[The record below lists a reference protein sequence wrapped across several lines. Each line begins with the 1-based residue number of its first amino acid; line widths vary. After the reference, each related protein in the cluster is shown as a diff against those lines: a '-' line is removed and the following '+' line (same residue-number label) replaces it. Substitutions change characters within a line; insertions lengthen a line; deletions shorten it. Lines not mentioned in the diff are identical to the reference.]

1 MKYLDL
7 KINSEQPRTISVAI
21 TDKWNELSCNQ
32 ILYIGLLWQSWQLML
47 KNGASMQVAKARLLV
62 SLINDKTPKEIKEIL
77 NLLSQIDFEESD
89 VNPLALTDFIFESNK
104 LTKNNFPIIKIG
116 WFKKLYGPED
126 RLANI
131 TINEFSFALNFFN
144 SYNKTGNEEF
154 LNNFVACL
162 YRPTY
167 KGWEV
172 TGDRRKPFN
181 PFTIEQ
187 HLATVKKMEFAYKQA
202 TYLLFAGSM
211 DSLSNE
217 FKRVFS
223 KADSEKKTTGTKQTF
238 LDVILKISGGKFG
251 NFDQTK
257 DQNAYLV
264 LKELQN
270 LLEESENN
278 KGKK

>member
-7 KINSEQPRTISVAI
+7 KINNEEPVSISVAI
-21 TDKWNELSCNQ
+21 TDRWNELTCKQ
-32 ILYIGLLWQSWQLML
+32 ILYIALCWQSWQLML
-47 KNGASMQVAKARLLV
+47 KNGADMQVAKARLFV
-62 SLINDKTPKEIKEIL
+62 ALINNKTPKQIKELL
-77 NLLSQIDFEESD
+77 NLLSIVDFEETNF
-89 VNPLALTDFIFESNK
+89 NPLALTDFIFESNK
-104 LTKNNFPIIKIG
+104 LTVNQFPVIKIG
-116 WFKKLYGPED
+116 WFKKLYGPEE

-144 SYNKTGNEEF
+144 TYNKTGNEEF

-167 KGWEV
+167 KDWED
-172 TGDRRKPFN
+172 TGDKRKPFN

-187 HLATVKKMEFAYKQA
+187 HLHLVKKMSFAHKQA
-202 TYLLFAGSM
+202 IYLFFAGSM

-223 KADSEKKTTGTKQTF
+223 KAADEKQTSSKQTF
-238 LDVILKISGGKFG
+238 LDIILKMSGGKFG

-264 LKELQN
+264 FKELQN
-270 LLEESENN
+270 ILEENETTKN
-278 KGKK
+278 KK